1 MRTRILWISVA
12 LLLLMVAGLVSI
24 WPVRSLWYDETVN
37 AYFATQSWG
46 SIWEWCTQIDNQVP
60 LHFVLL
66 KLWGSVAGTS
76 EFALRAFSFECT
88 LLTLGGVIALGRRI
102 GQNIIVGWLAAIA
115 LALSQGFLYA
125 AFEIRAYALAL
136 ALMAWSS
143 VFLWELVERDSEDIR
158 RLFYLAAYLV
168 LALALVYTH
177 YTGFFVLC
185 AHALYAV
192 WQAWITPRQRKLVV
206 YIGLGL
212 FLGYLPWIIALA
224 GRDVREGTAY
234 AGQVTPRVALNTYL
248 DFYAYGQ
255 NILPEASPPRYAL
268 SILVVFLAALL
279 LWIVLRPQS
288 YKGFTF
294 AALTFVVPLG
304 VLLLMVYAVQGKLSG
319 RHGWPLWLSAS
330 LLFGLSLG
338 ALTRFKW
345 LRWPV
350 WSAALLIVWLP
361 STANLQPIYN
371 SYLREAFTYLD
382 THSQPGDV
390 LVLRD
395 GTLFA
400 AAEYYQTKLPWI
412 GLPSQKLTDVNH
424 FLFFPEAEK
433 QLAEL
438 ISQHQAQRVWVVAWQ
453 GHIMDP
459 QDLTDGILESIGQPE
474 PLPDAFGFGDV
485 SVMLYKLR
493 DNRPLGEFR
502 QTVSEMHPIAQTPQN
517 GPVYLGGYVLDKRTF
532 HPGDV
537 LVIHTW
543 WQRGQTVLPNMR
555 VSVRLYAPDAAP
567 NEFYRG
573 AVLDQPPVSATFG
586 QENWAPDTPI
596 FSRFVLW
603 LPPNTPTGMMT
614 LKMVLY
620 DVPLPGT
627 FEPVFVTID
636 EIEIVP
642 H

>member
-12 LLLLMVAGLVSI
+12 LLLLLVAGLVSI

-66 KLWGSVAGTS
+66 KLWGSVAGTN

-136 ALMAWSS
+136 ALMAGSS
-143 VFLWELVERDSEDIR
+143 VFLWELVERSGEKLSR
-158 RLFYLAAYLV
+158 THLAAYLA
-168 LALALVYTH
+168 LALALIYTH

-185 AHALYAV
+185 AHGLYVV
-192 WQAWITPRQRKLVV
+192 WQAWITPYRRKLVV

-212 FLGYLPWIIALA
+212 ILGYLPWIIALA
-224 GRDVREGTAY
+224 GRDIRAGTAY
-234 AGQVTPRVALNTYL
+234 TGKVTPRVALNTYL

-255 NILPEASPPRYAL
+255 NMLSEAAPPRYAL
-268 SILVVFLAALL
+268 SILVVFLGALL
-279 LWIVLRPQS
+279 LWIVLRPPS
-288 YKGFTF
+288 YKGFVF
-294 AALTFVVPLG
+294 AALTFVIPLAA
-304 VLLLMVYAVQGKLSG
+304 LILMVYAIQGKLSG
-319 RHGWPLWLSAS
+319 RHGWPMWLSAS
-330 LLFGLSLG
+330 LLFGLGLG
-338 ALTRFKW
+338 ALIRFKW

-361 STANLQPIYN
+361 STANLHPIYN

-382 THSQPGDV
+382 THAQPGDV

-412 GLPSQKLTDVNH
+412 GLPAQKLTDVNH

-485 SVMLYKLR
+485 SVLLYTLR
-493 DNRPLGEFR
+493 ENRPIGEFR
-502 QTVSEMHPIAQTPQN
+502 QNVSEMQPVAQTPHD
-517 GPVYLGGYVLDKRTF
+517 GPVYLGGYVLDKRPF

-543 WQRGQTVLPNMR
+543 WQRGEAVLPNMR
-555 VSVRLYAPDAAP
+555 VSVRLYAPHAAP

-603 LPPNTPTGMMT
+603 LPPDTPTGMMT